1 MESCVIM
8 NRHWMS
14 LRMESAVRSCSSWF
28 CCCCSSIGTGVFGSI
43 NVLCNR
49 VVLLLLLLL
58 RLSTVA
64 LWFQV
69 SYAQQPGGVAV
80 GYYQNNGLCNADVEG
95 IVTGIVSQ
103 ATQAD
108 PTMPA
113 GLLRL
118 MFHDCWVE
126 VGEAEAAAGFNLSQ
140 FHFRNAVAA
149 AAAAAAVTTTF

>member
-1 MESCVIM
+1 
-8 NRHWMS
+8 MS
-14 LRMESAVRSCSSWF
+14 LQMERAVRSCSSWF
-28 CCCCSSIGTGVFGSI
+28 CCCCSISTGVFGPI

-49 VVLLLLLLL
+49 VVLLLL

-69 SYAQQPGGVAV
+69 SYAQQPGGVVV

-126 VGEAEAAAGFNLSQ
+126 VGKAAAGFNLSQ
-140 FHFRNAVAA
+140 FHFRNGVAA
-149 AAAAAAVTTTF
+149 AAAAAATTTF

>member
-1 MESCVIM
+1 
-8 NRHWMS
+8 MS
-14 LRMESAVRSCSSWF
+14 LQMERAVRSCSSWF
-28 CCCCSSIGTGVFGSI
+28 CFCCSISTGVFGSI

-69 SYAQQPGGVAV
+69 SYAQQPGGVVV

-118 MFHDCWVE
+118 MFHDCWVQ
-126 VGEAEAAAGFNLSQ
+126 VGKAAAGFNLSQ
-140 FHFRNAVAA
+140 FHLRNAVAA
-149 AAAAAAVTTTF
+149 AAAAAAAASTTF

>member
-1 MESCVIM
+1 M
-8 NRHWMS
+8 NSHCMS
-14 LRMESAVRSCSSWF
+14 LQMERAVRSCSSWF
-28 CCCCSSIGTGVFGSI
+28 CCCCCSISTGVFGSI
-43 NVLCNR
+43 DVLCNR
-49 VVLLLLLLL
+49 VLLLLLL

-69 SYAQQPGGVAV
+69 SYAQQPGGVVV

-126 VGEAEAAAGFNLSQ
+126 VCKAFNLSQ

-149 AAAAAAVTTTF
+149 AAAAAAAAATTTF

>member
-1 MESCVIM
+1 
-8 NRHWMS
+8 MS
-14 LRMESAVRSCSSWF
+14 LQMERAVRSCSSWF
-28 CCCCSSIGTGVFGSI
+28 CCCCRISTGVFGS
-43 NVLCNR
+43 VDVHCSH
-49 VVLLLLLLL
+49 VVLLL
-58 RLSTVA
+58 RLWTVA
-64 LWFQV
+64 MCFQV
-69 SYAQQPGGVAV
+69 SYAQQPGGVVV

-108 PTMPA
+108 PTLPA

-126 VGEAEAAAGFNLSQ
+126 VGKAAAGFNLSQ

-149 AAAAAAVTTTF
+149 AAAAAAATTTF

>member
-1 MESCVIM
+1 
-8 NRHWMS
+8 MS
-14 LRMESAVRSCSSWF
+14 LQMERAARSCTSWF
-28 CCCCSSIGTGVFGSI
+28 CCWCSISTGVFGSI
-43 NVLCNR
+43 DVLCNR
-49 VVLLLLLLL
+49 VLLLLL
-58 RLSTVA
+58 RFSTVA

-69 SYAQQPGGVAV
+69 SYAQQPGGVVV

-108 PTMPA
+108 ATMPA

-126 VGEAEAAAGFNLSQ
+126 VCKAFNLSQ

-149 AAAAAAVTTTF
+149 AAAAAATTTF